1 MSRRSWTLAGV
12 LAVVVVLV
20 GAYVLVTR
28 ARPGSTAKVPDQISL
43 SKGDKTKIVRVALT
57 DRAEGPLVIDKKA
70 GKWTTDPPLSVALDD
85 TSIDNLLD
93 DFSSLN
99 AQRVIEEK
107 PTELSQFGLAPPRA
121 AATATW
127 EDGTSHT
134 LLLGD
139 KAPSG
144 SSYYIQVKGDPKVY
158 SVESYN
164 GQHFHWTLKDIRSRT
179 LTPAINWDEVS
190 YVKITEPGGT
200 VIEVRKKLESEN
212 KSFQLGFGQFLMT
225 RPYRLPR
232 GLDSQKQDTVIKGA
246 QAVSISDFADE
257 PLKPLSAYG
266 LQPPK
271 AEVVVRDKS
280 NTLDLIFGDQKG
292 TQTWFAVRG
301 QPGVYLVDTSSLD
314 FLKTKP
320 FDVIDKFTFIPNIED
335 VDRIDIAAGGKT
347 HTLVITRTVKKA
359 ANAPAATNVPSGPN
373 GQAAQ
378 KPAEQPKDEV
388 TTTYTADG
396 KTVEE
401 DNFKKFY
408 QAVIGLQIEGE
419 TAHQVPDA
427 PEVSTTYYLNKGE
440 SRKVKVD
447 YAPYDRDFDAIFV
460 DGTGQFALTKGQLSG
475 MLDKLNLLITG
486 QKVPD

>member
-1 MSRRSWTLAGV
+1 MNRRSWTLIGV
-12 LAVVVVLV
+12 LVVVAILV
-20 GAYVLVTR
+20 GAYFLVTR
-28 ARPGSTAKVPDQISL
+28 PRPASTAKAPEQISL

-57 DRAEGPLVIDKKA
+57 DRSEGPLVIVKKA
-70 GKWTTDPPLSVALDD
+70 GKWNTEPPLNVALDD

-93 DFSSLN
+93 DFSALT
-99 AQRVIEEK
+99 AQRLIEEK
-107 PTELSQFGLAPPRA
+107 PADLAQFGLAPPRA
-121 AATATW
+121 AAAATW
-127 EDGTSHT
+127 DDGTSHT

-144 SSYYIQVKGDPKVY
+144 SSFYIQVKGDPRVY

-179 LTPAINWDEVS
+179 LSPAINWDEVA

-200 VIEVRKKLESEN
+200 VIEARRKLDSES
-212 KSFQLGFGQFLMT
+212 KSFQLGFGQFLLT
-225 RPYRLPR
+225 RPYRQPR

-246 QAVSISDFADE
+246 QAVTISDFADE

-266 LQPPK
+266 LDRPR

-280 NTLDLIFGDQKG
+280 NTLDLVFGTQKD

-335 VDRIDIAAGGKT
+335 VDRLDITAGGKT

-373 GQAAQ
+373 ATPQQ
-378 KPAEQPKDEV
+378 PAEPPKDEV
-388 TTTYTADG
+388 TATYTADG

-401 DNFKKFY
+401 DSFKKFY

-419 TAHQVPDA
+419 TARRVADA

-440 SRKVKVD
+440 AKRVRVD
-447 YAPYDRDFDAIFV
+447 YAPYDHDFDAIFV
-460 DGTGQFALTKGQLSG
+460 DGTSEFALTKGQLNA
-475 MLDKLNLLITG
+475 MLAKLNLLVTG
-486 QKVPD
+486 QKVTD

>member
-1 MSRRSWTLAGV
+1 MTRRSWTLVGV

-20 GAYVLVTR
+20 GVYVLVTR
-28 ARPGSTAKVPDQISL
+28 TRPAAAAKAPEQIAL
-43 SKGDKTKIVRVALT
+43 SKGDKAKILRVSLT
-57 DRAEGPLVIDKKA
+57 DRTEGPLVMDRKA
-70 GKWTTDPPLSVALDD
+70 GKWSTEPALAVALDD

-93 DFSSLN
+93 DFAGLS

-107 PTELSQFGLAPPRA
+107 PVDLAQFGLAPPRA
-121 AATATW
+121 TATATW

-144 SSYYIQVKGDPKVY
+144 SSYYIQVKGDPRVY

-164 GQHFHWTLKDIRSRT
+164 AQHFHWTLKDIRSRAI
-179 LTPAINWDEVS
+179 TPAINWDEVA
-190 YVKITEPGGT
+190 YVKLTEPNGT
-200 VIEVRKKLESEN
+200 VIEVRRKLDSEN

-232 GLDSQKQDTVIKGA
+232 GLDSQKQDTVVKGA
-246 QAVSISDFADE
+246 QAVSIADFADE

-266 LQPPK
+266 LDRPR

-280 NTLDLIFGDQKG
+280 NTLDLVFGTQKD

-301 QPGVYLVDTSSLD
+301 QPGVYLADNSSLD

-320 FDVIDKFTFIPNIED
+320 FDVIDKFSFIPNIED
-335 VDRIDIAAGGKT
+335 VDRLDITAGGKT
-347 HTLVITRTVKKA
+347 HTLAITRTVKKA

-373 GQAAQ
+373 AQ
-378 KPAEQPKDEV
+378 KPAEPPQDEV
-388 TTTYTADG
+388 TSTYTADG

-401 DNFKKFY
+401 DSFKKFY

-419 TAHQVPDA
+419 TSKRVADA
-427 PEVSTTYYLNKGE
+427 PEVSTTYYLNKGDA
-440 SRKVKVD
+440 KTVKVD

-460 DGTGQFALTKGQLSG
+460 DGTGEFALTKGQLDK
-475 MLDKLNLLITG
+475 MVAKLNLLVTG

>member
-1 MSRRSWTLAGV
+1 MTRRSWTLVGV

-20 GAYVLVTR
+20 GVYVLVTR
-28 ARPGSTAKVPDQISL
+28 TRPAASAKAPEQIAL
-43 SKGDKTKIVRVALT
+43 SRGDKAKIVRVALA
-57 DRAEGPLVIDKKA
+57 DRAEGPLVIDKKG
-70 GKWTTDPPLSVALDD
+70 GKWSTVPALPVALDD

-93 DFSSLN
+93 DFASLN
-99 AQRVIEEK
+99 AQRLIEEK
-107 PTELSQFGLAPPRA
+107 PADLSQFGLAPPRA
-121 AATATW
+121 TATATW

-144 SSYYIQVKGDPKVY
+144 SSYYIQVKGDPRVY
-158 SVESYN
+158 AVESYN
-164 GQHFHWTLKDIRSRT
+164 GQHFHWTLKDIRSRAI
-179 LTPAINWDEVS
+179 TPAINWDEVA
-190 YVKITEPGGT
+190 YVKLTEANGT
-200 VIEVRKKLESEN
+200 VIEVRRKLDSEN

-232 GLDSQKQDTVIKGA
+232 GLDSQKQDTVVKGA
-246 QAVSISDFADE
+246 QGVSISDFADE

-266 LQPPK
+266 LDRPR

-280 NTLDLIFGDQKG
+280 NTLDLIFGTQKD

-301 QPGVYLVDTSSLD
+301 QPGVYLADNSSLD

-320 FDVIDKFTFIPNIED
+320 FDVIDKFSFIPNIED
-335 VDRIDIAAGGKT
+335 VDRLDITVGGKT
-347 HTLVITRTVKKA
+347 HSLVITRTVKKA

-373 GQAAQ
+373 AQ
-378 KPAEQPKDEV
+378 KPAEPAKDEV
-388 TTTYTADG
+388 TSTYTADG

-401 DNFKKFY
+401 DSFKKFY

-419 TAHQVPDA
+419 TSNRVPDR
-427 PEVSTTYYLNKGE
+427 PEVSTTYYLNKGDAKIV
-440 SRKVKVD
+440 RVD

-460 DGTGQFALTKGQLSG
+460 DGSGEFALTKGQLNA
-475 MLDKLNLLITG
+475 MLAKLQLLVSG
-486 QKVPD
+486 QKIPD

>member
-1 MSRRSWTLAGV
+1 MTRRSWTLVGV
-12 LAVVVVLV
+12 LALVVVLV
-20 GAYVLVTR
+20 GVYVLVTR
-28 ARPGSTAKVPDQISL
+28 TRPVSTAKAPVEISL
-43 SKGDKTKIVRVALT
+43 SRGDKAKIVRVALT

-70 GKWTTDPPLSVALDD
+70 GKWATDPALPVALDD

-93 DFSSLN
+93 DFAALN
-99 AQRVIEEK
+99 AQRLIEEK
-107 PTELSQFGLAPPRA
+107 PADLAQFGLAPPRA

-164 GQHFHWTLKDIRSRT
+164 GLHFHWTLKDLRSRT
-179 LTPAINWDEVS
+179 ITPAINWDEVS
-190 YVKITEPGGT
+190 YVKLTEPGGT
-200 VIEVRKKLESEN
+200 VIEVRRKLDSEN
-212 KSFQLGFGQFLMT
+212 KSYQLGFGQFLLT

-266 LQPPK
+266 LDRPRS
-271 AEVVVRDKS
+271 EVVVRDKS

-301 QPGVYLVDTSSLD
+301 QPGVYLADNSSLD
-314 FLKTKP
+314 FMKTKA
-320 FDVIDKFTFIPNIED
+320 FDIIDKFAFIPNIDD
-335 VDRIDIAAGGKT
+335 VDRLDITTGGRT

-359 ANAPAATNVPSGPN
+359 APAATNVPSGPN

-378 KPAEQPKDEV
+378 KPAEQPQDEV
-388 TTTYTADG
+388 TSSYTADG

-401 DNFKKFY
+401 DSFKKFY

-419 TAHQVPDA
+419 TARNVPDM
-427 PEVSTTYYLNKGE
+427 PEVSTTFHMNKGDA
-440 SRKVKVD
+440 RTVRVD

-460 DGTGQFALTKGQLSG
+460 DGTGQFALTKGQLSR
-475 MLDKLNLLITG
+475 MLAKLDLLVTG